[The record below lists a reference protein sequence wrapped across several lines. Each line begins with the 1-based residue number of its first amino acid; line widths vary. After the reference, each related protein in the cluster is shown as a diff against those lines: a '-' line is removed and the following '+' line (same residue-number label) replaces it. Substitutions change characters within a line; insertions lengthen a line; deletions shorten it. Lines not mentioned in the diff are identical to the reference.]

1 MSDTLD
7 IESLASLPE
16 TELNSRLSAAFERC
30 QARVDR
36 ASAGERDFSDRED
49 ELTREDRREMSAIRD
64 ALELRNRNDTQQA
77 GYFQAIDDAVRGT
90 PRPETRGAF
99 DAFARGLAN
108 GVPTRVV
115 VETRAVTSA
124 NAGARG
130 AVAAGGIGRPE
141 WLWQAAGI
149 PFFPANSLKVSGPK
163 FAALVARS
171 STAEGANKPNM
182 ADPSLEEETLEAF
195 AVVEEISDQVVRFG
209 VGAQAVSERLASES
223 VFSVNAAFADALEAA
238 AGTPVVYAGSASRM
252 ADLGIARIWARTGA
266 KPTALLVNSADYPA
280 LSDKAAV
287 GPGDGIASAVVLFNG
302 TPLIV
307 NDAITAGI
315 AVAVNGR
322 GFTAHGTDVL
332 LASLPNLNNNT
343 VTLRAETY
351 AALLQHDAGAIV
363 AVDLT
368 A

>member
-1 MSDTLD
+1 MFTQ
-7 IESLASLPE
+7 IEATVE
-16 TELNSRLSAAFERC
+16 RLSSPELETRAAAAHTRVEER
-30 QARVDR
+30 VSR
-36 ASAGERDFSDRED
+36 AKTEGRDLTDREAGLC
-49 ELTREDRREMSAIRD
+49 ESDRRELAALRAEIEHRERQEEDYADKMSM
-64 ALELRNRNDTQQA
+64 
-77 GYFQAIDDAVRGT
+77 IDDAVRGT
-90 PRPETRGAF
+90 PRPETRGAIA
-99 DAFARGLAN
+99 AFTRGLAN

-115 VETRAVTSA
+115 VEARAVTSA

-130 AVAAGGIGRPE
+130 AVAAGAIGRPQ
-141 WLWQAAGI
+141 WLWQAAQI
-149 PFFPANSLKVSGPK
+149 PFFPADSLKVSGPK

-171 STAEGANKPNM
+171 ATAEGANKPNL
-182 ADPSLEEETLEAF
+182 ADPTLEEETLEAF

-238 AGTPVVYAGSASRM
+238 AGTPVAYAGSANRM

-287 GPGDGIASAVVLFNG
+287 GPGDGIGTEVVLFNG
-302 TPLIV
+302 TPLLV
-307 NDAITAGI
+307 NDSITAGI
-315 AVAVNGR
+315 GVVFNGR

-332 LASLPNLNNNT
+332 LASAPNLGNNT